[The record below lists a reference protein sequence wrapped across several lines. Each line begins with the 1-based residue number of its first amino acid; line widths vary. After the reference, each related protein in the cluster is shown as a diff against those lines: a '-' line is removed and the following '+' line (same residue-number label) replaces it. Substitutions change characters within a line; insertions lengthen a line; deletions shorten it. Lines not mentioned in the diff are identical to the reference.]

1 MAASQRKSTDDRR
14 PSEYAKEAF
23 EEWGKATR
31 YGARA
36 LGPMLGATKAAAST
50 AKLGLRRKA
59 TGKAGDLADA
69 ALAKFGV
76 GGKLASKAGVGSR
89 LVEKVA
95 GTEAPEPG
103 TEAPE
108 AADAGANGA
117 GNGNGLGAH
126 STIPIQ
132 ESIEVAV
139 PLKAAYALATGYADY
154 PEWSDHV
161 ESVDVSDDSHLA
173 FVAKVRGRR
182 RELDLEIV
190 DERPNERL
198 DWSCSGGVES
208 SGMVSFHEVAPRL
221 THIEL
226 AIEFE
231 PEGFVERLTRSTHLS
246 ERAIRGEL
254 NRFKAYA
261 DLVVEP
267 EEVEELTGEEE
278 EAPVDE
284 EPREEEPADQDEELV
299 DEEEPLD
306 EEELDEDEE
315 FVDDEEPL
323 DEEELDEDEEFV
335 DDEEPLDEEEL
346 DEDEEFVD
354 EEELED
360 EEPLDEEELDEEEP
374 DEEDFDELDED
385 EELEPAPA
393 ER

>member
-1 MAASQRKSTDDRR
+1 MAASQRKSTDRR

-23 EEWGKATR
+23 EEWGKAAR

-36 LGPMLGATKAAAST
+36 LGPMLGVTKSAAAT
-50 AKLGLRRKA
+50 AKLGMRRKA
-59 TGKAGDLADA
+59 TAKAGDLADT
-69 ALAKFGV
+69 ALSKFGAP
-76 GGKLASKAGVGSR
+76 GKLASKAGLGSR
-89 LVEKVA
+89 LVERSL
-95 GTEAPEPG
+95 GSGDGDEPDPEP
-103 TEAPE
+103 
-108 AADAGANGA
+108 AADAGSDEAA
-117 GNGNGLGAH
+117 NGNGHRAH

-139 PLKAAYALATGYADY
+139 PLKAAYALATTFEGY

-161 ESVDVSDDSHLA
+161 ESVELADESHLT

-190 DERPNERL
+190 EERPNERL

-226 AIEFE
+226 AVEFE
-231 PEGFVERLTRSTHLS
+231 PEGIVERLTRSTHLS
-246 ERAIRGEL
+246 ARAIRGEL

-261 DLVVEP
+261 DLAVEP
-267 EEVEELTGEEE
+267 EEAEELAGDDE

-284 EPREEEPADQDEELV
+284 EPREEEPADEDEELVGEEEPVDEEELDEDDELVDEEEPEDDEDEELV
-299 DEEEPLD
+299 DEEEPVDEEELDEFVDEEEPVDEEELDEFVD
-306 EEELDEDEE
+306 EEELDEDE
-315 FVDDEEPL
+315 PL
-323 DEEELDEDEEFV
+323 DEED
-335 DDEEPLDEEEL
+335 
-346 DEDEEFVD
+346 VD
-354 EEELED
+354 E
-360 EEPLDEEELDEEEP
+360 
-374 DEEDFDELDED
+374 FDED